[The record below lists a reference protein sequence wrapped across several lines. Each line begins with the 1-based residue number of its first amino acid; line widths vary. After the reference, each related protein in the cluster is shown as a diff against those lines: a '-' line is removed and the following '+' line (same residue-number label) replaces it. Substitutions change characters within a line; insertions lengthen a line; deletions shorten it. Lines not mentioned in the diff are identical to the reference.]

1 MRSNPSSSFLA
12 LQGTL
17 AGRYALERELGRGG
31 MGVVYLARDL
41 SLDRPVAIKLLPPAL
56 AARPAFRAR
65 FLREART
72 AARLSHPNI
81 VPIHAVEEHG
91 EFVLFVM
98 GYVEGETLAQRI
110 ARQGS
115 LSPEEAT
122 RILQEVTWALA
133 YAHQHGVIHRD
144 VKPDNIL
151 LERGSGRALVS
162 DFGIAQVAD
171 PAAGAET
178 KELVGTARYMSPE
191 QLAGAPLDGRSDLYS
206 LGVTALVALQP
217 RLPARLAPI
226 VERCLAPDPADRFPA
241 AEALAEALGAV
252 YGHRAVIPSA
262 VERFVDLYKTLATEI
277 ATYAAVIILMGVQLL
292 IARNTPVAGALFAVL
307 LVWAFFG
314 ALGLGFARFF
324 ELVKAARRLLAEG
337 YSMAD
342 VRSALRGPAETPGSR
357 TTPWFATAGWVLAA
371 VLWVLGYRWQMGV
384 SLGAVLDGL
393 ILALFTLVPVI
404 AIRAAFARM
413 LRPGK
418 SGWWS
423 RLWWKVMEWKV
434 FKVAGLGQAV
444 TAVPASEPT
453 EVALGAGARE
463 LFERLPAELR
473 KRFAEVPDVL
483 KRLEA
488 QAGRLRDGDSPG
500 TDQRLVSTL
509 AALEQV
515 RLDLLRLR
523 AGTGSEGELTGDLD
537 AARRITERIEAL
549 VAARHQLEP

>member
-1 MRSNPSSSFLA
+1 M
-12 LQGTL
+12 
-17 AGRYALERELGRGG
+17 
-31 MGVVYLARDL
+31 
-41 SLDRPVAIKLLPPAL
+41 
-56 AARPAFRAR
+56 
-65 FLREART
+65 
-72 AARLSHPNI
+72 
-81 VPIHAVEEHG
+81 
-91 EFVLFVM
+91 
-98 GYVEGETLAQRI
+98 
-110 ARQGS
+110 
-115 LSPEEAT
+115 
-122 RILQEVTWALA
+122 
-133 YAHQHGVIHRD
+133 
-144 VKPDNIL
+144 KPDNIL

-252 YGHRAVIPSA
+252 RGHRAVIPSA

-292 IARNTPVAGALFAVL
+292 IARNIPIAGALFAVL

-342 VRSALRGPAETPGSR
+342 VRSALPGPAETPGSR

-488 QAGRLRDGDSPG
+488 QAGRLRDGASPG
-500 TDQRLVSTL
+500 TDERLVSTL